1 MLQVPTGSFP
11 IRTKRL
17 VLLGQAQPDPAL
29 QKELNAWKLPF
40 NSNRKDCT
48 VVQQAVRQLNQMQDK
63 LLIISGPTGYGKSS
77 LLKFATQLAQQQQL
91 PVHFFSLHANQNP
104 LEHLVSIAEQIRKES
119 ADEGLT
125 QILYSLS
132 QSGLN
137 PQSDTWQRLSAALQS
152 ALKTLLEERPQIIL
166 IDGLNHAAAS
176 IFKIDRTLEERF
188 NRTATAA
195 LADLHYN

>member
-1 MLQVPTGSFP
+1 METS
-11 IRTKRL
+11 I
-17 VLLGQAQPDPAL
+17 
-29 QKELNAWKLPF
+29 
-40 NSNRKDCT
+40 NSNRKDRT
-48 VVQQAVRQLNQMQDK
+48 VVQQAVRQLNQNAGRADHFWTNRLRKKQ
-63 LLIISGPTGYGKSS
+63 S
-77 LLKFATQLAQQQQL
+77 LEVCHPVAQQQQL

-104 LEHLVSIAEQIRKES
+104 LEHLVSIAEQIRKRS

-176 IFKIDRTLEERF
+176 IFELMNSGRAF
-188 NRTATAA
+188 
-195 LADLHYN
+195 